1 MINSAKT
8 YTLDDYLEIIRRRFK
23 YIVIPFIA
31 VLIGTFIFLIVAP
44 RQYKATT
51 LVLVTPQRVPEA
63 FIPTTVTSRIDER
76 LQSIS
81 QEVMSRTRLEQI
93 ISELKL
99 YQKERRHRSQEEVV
113 ALMQKNIKVELPT
126 KKDEKGFFT
135 ISYIGSDPNV
145 TTTVANRLASLFI
158 EENLK
163 IREQQAVGTTEFLS
177 NEVTSAKAKLDQMET
192 EIAQYKRKYMGELPE
207 QRDTNLKILE
217 QLQSQYQRVGE
228 SLRAAQ
234 DRKLYIQKQLSDLE
248 LPIATQTEYGA
259 GSDGKRRMNDLSS
272 GASGGSYETQRDTI
286 KRSLDELRTKYKEN
300 HPDVVAMKKK
310 LADLESKKD
319 VYDIKK
325 DPRYRELQNQLMVT
339 QMEIKRLG
347 AEESSIAGQI
357 NRYRG
362 RIEGMPMREQ
372 DMASLVREY
381 QNTKDSYDRLLKK
394 NQEAQQAENLEKR
407 QKGEQFK
414 VVDPA
419 RVPERPFSPDI
430 PKVLLIGLFAGL
442 GSGFGLAFLR
452 EQLDR
457 SFHDLE
463 DAELTLGI
471 NALAVIPKIEE
482 ENSGNV

>member
-1 MINSAKT
+1 
-8 YTLDDYLEIIRRRFK
+8 
-23 YIVIPFIA
+23 
-31 VLIGTFIFLIVAP
+31 
-44 RQYKATT
+44 
-51 LVLVTPQRVPEA
+51 
-63 FIPTTVTSRIDER
+63 
-76 LQSIS
+76 
-81 QEVMSRTRLEQI
+81 
-93 ISELKL
+93 
-99 YQKERRHRSQEEVV
+99 
-113 ALMQKNIKVELPT
+113 
-126 KKDEKGFFT
+126 
-135 ISYIGSDPNV
+135 
-145 TTTVANRLASLFI
+145 
-158 EENLK
+158 
-163 IREQQAVGTTEFLS
+163 
-177 NEVTSAKAKLDQMET
+177 MET

-442 GSGFGLAFLR
+442 GAGFGLAFLR

>member
-135 ISYIGSDPNV
+135 IRYIGSDPNV

-177 NEVTSAKAKLDQMET
+177 N
-192 EIAQYKRKYMGELPE
+192 
-207 QRDTNLKILE
+207 
-217 QLQSQYQRVGE
+217 
-228 SLRAAQ
+228 
-234 DRKLYIQKQLSDLE
+234 
-248 LPIATQTEYGA
+248 
-259 GSDGKRRMNDLSS
+259 
-272 GASGGSYETQRDTI
+272 
-286 KRSLDELRTKYKEN
+286 
-300 HPDVVAMKKK
+300 
-310 LADLESKKD
+310 
-319 VYDIKK
+319 
-325 DPRYRELQNQLMVT
+325 
-339 QMEIKRLG
+339 
-347 AEESSIAGQI
+347 
-357 NRYRG
+357 
-362 RIEGMPMREQ
+362 
-372 DMASLVREY
+372 
-381 QNTKDSYDRLLKK
+381 
-394 NQEAQQAENLEKR
+394 
-407 QKGEQFK
+407 
-414 VVDPA
+414 
-419 RVPERPFSPDI
+419 
-430 PKVLLIGLFAGL
+430 
-442 GSGFGLAFLR
+442 
-452 EQLDR
+452 
-457 SFHDLE
+457 
-463 DAELTLGI
+463 
-471 NALAVIPKIEE
+471 
-482 ENSGNV
+482 